1 MRRYTLPLVILALLA
16 CWLSAA
22 PAVHSEEPP
31 NERAIYELWGYA
43 FDHYDITYTCGNDT
57 LRDAVRAWA
66 AVSGLRDGGCS
77 DTPDIKLVIVDPWDD
92 LPSVLGKA
100 GYYGAAGIIWQSV
113 IFLRVDT
120 QHHLGVMVHEL
131 GHGLGLMH
139 SADPN
144 AAMWPYCCNPISASD
159 IAGIQALYG
168 PEPTP
173 APLYRVSL
181 AQVGTD

>member
-1 MRRYTLPLVILALLA
+1 MRWRLPFLAFCAVLALALYTRA
-16 CWLSAA
+16 N
-22 PAVHSEEPP
+22 SEEPETV
-31 NERAIYELWGYA
+31 ERYALWGYS

-66 AVSGLRDGGCS
+66 AVSALRDGGCS
-77 DTPDIKLVIVDPWDD
+77 DAPDIKLVIVDPWDD